1 MHFMMYREAMNP
13 SFDQDYE
20 LLDQGYVPK
29 GVLPLDNLGV

>member
-20 LLDQGYVPK
+20 PLDQGYVPK
-29 GVLPLDNLGV
+29 GIFASG